1 MPCEWGKGVDVDF
14 RLARLGRGTH
24 VKPSV
29 FIVEGVVKS
38 EKVGNQYIWST
49 RLGGDSPEKK
59 ITSINL

>member
-1 MPCEWGKGVDVDF
+1 MDVDF